1 MCLGELAEVIELTGP
16 AGAVVSGDNR
26 LRAVSL
32 LALDGPVTPGDW
44 VVIHSGFALSRLT
57 PDQGRE
63 ARDLRR
69 SAVPERVTRGSG

>member
-1 MCLGELAEVIELTGP
+1 
-16 AGAVVSGDNR
+16 

-57 PDQGRE
+57 ADQGRE